1 MRSANLSEDQRPMLT
16 GKPRGYKTMW
26 GCAVTIFTIWVAN
39 EGRGSATH
47 VGVYDAPNV
56 NQAIEQA
63 LDKAALD
70 SACDRGTLSIFGI
83 AEGDLTACAHQT

>member
-1 MRSANLSEDQRPMLT
+1 
-16 GKPRGYKTMW
+16 MW
-26 GCAVTIFTIWVAN
+26 GCVVTIFTIWVAN
-39 EGRGSATH
+39 EGQASATH

-63 LDKAALD
+63 LEKAALD

-83 AEGDLTACAHQT
+83 AEGDLTAAEQET